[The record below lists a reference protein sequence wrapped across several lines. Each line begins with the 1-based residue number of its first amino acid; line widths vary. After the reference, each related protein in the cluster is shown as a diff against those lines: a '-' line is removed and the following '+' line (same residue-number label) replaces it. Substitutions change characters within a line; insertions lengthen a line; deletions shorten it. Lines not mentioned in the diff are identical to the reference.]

1 MRSAASVANHE
12 VLVSAALV
20 KEEAIDRALG
30 LRALPP
36 ARFREPI
43 PLDRRAA
50 VFAPQASPPRAR
62 RNLVLFSAGL
72 AVISLAIA
80 GWNLY
85 WLAGPL
91 HRALLSLVG

>member
-20 KEEAIDRALG
+20 EEEAIERSLG

-43 PLDRRAA
+43 PLGPRGHVFRRAA
-50 VFAPQASPPRAR
+50 PQPAR
-62 RNLVLFSAGL
+62 RGLALFAAGL
-72 AVISLAIA
+72 ALISVSIA

-85 WLAGPL
+85 WSAQPL
-91 HRALLSLVG
+91 HRALALLLG